1 MAPKHTKKTAGR
13 RIQKKTMKKG
23 GGYGFG
29 GSVLSNVGGPNAG
42 NALWSPNSG
51 SDCGPGFENRG
62 GNNTLAGGRRRRHHK
77 SKKTASRRL
86 RKYRGGSN
94 TVVNNGSTVALQQP
108 RTGYTF
114 NGSGVA
120 GTADT
125 VPVGSPVT
133 YV

>member
-1 MAPKHTKKTAGR
+1 MVRKHTKRVAGR
-13 RIQKKTMKKG
+13 RRRRSLTQTQKRG

-29 GSVLSNVGGPNAG
+29 GSVLSDVGGPNAG
-42 NALWSPNSG
+42 NAVWDSDTG
-51 SDCGPGFENRG
+51 KDCGVAGRG
-62 GNNTLAGGRRRRHHK
+62 GNNTLAGGRRRRG
-77 SKKTASRRL
+77 KKTAGRR
-86 RKYRGGSN
+86 RNRHRGGA
-94 TVVNNGSTVALQQP
+94 VALQQP

-133 YV
+133 VV

>member
-1 MAPKHTKKTAGR
+1 MARKLHTTKKVKKAGR
-13 RIQKKTMKKG
+13 RHRRHALTKKG

-42 NALWSPNSG
+42 NALWDSDTAK
-51 SDCGPGFENRG
+51 DCGVGDRG
-62 GNNTLAGGRRRRHHK
+62 GNNTLAGGRRRRRS
-77 SKKTASRRL
+77 SKKTAGRR
-86 RKYRGGSN
+86 RKHRGG
-94 TVVNNGSTVALQQP
+94 TLALQQP
-108 RTGYTF
+108 RAGYTF

-133 YV
+133 VV

>member
-1 MAPKHTKKTAGR
+1 MARKLTKKVKKAR
-13 RIQKKTMKKG
+13 RRAHTKKG

-42 NALWSPNSG
+42 NALWDSDTAK
-51 SDCGPGFENRG
+51 DCGVGNRG
-62 GNNTLAGGRRRRHHK
+62 GNNTLAGGRRRRH
-77 SKKTASRRL
+77 SKKTAGRR
-86 RKYRGGSN
+86 RKHRGG
-94 TVVNNGSTVALQQP
+94 TLALQQP
-108 RTGYTF
+108 RAGYTF

-133 YV
+133 VV

>member
-1 MAPKHTKKTAGR
+1 MVRKHHTKKVAGR
-13 RIQKKTMKKG
+13 RRRRSLTQTQKRG

-42 NALWSPNSG
+42 NAVWDSDTG
-51 SDCGPGFENRG
+51 KDCGVAGRG
-62 GNNTLAGGRRRRHHK
+62 GNNTLAGGRRRGRGK
-77 SKKTASRRL
+77 GKKTAGRRRSR
-86 RKYRGGSN
+86 KHRGGA
-94 TVVNNGSTVALQQP
+94 VALQQP

-133 YV
+133 VV

>member
-1 MAPKHTKKTAGR
+1 MARKLHSTKKVKKAGR
-13 RIQKKTMKKG
+13 RRHTMKKG

-42 NALWSPNSG
+42 NALWDSDTSK
-51 SDCGPGFENRG
+51 DCGMGNRG
-62 GNNTLAGGRRRRHHK
+62 GNNTLAGGRRRRHH
-77 SKKTASRRL
+77 SKKTAGRR
-86 RKYRGGSN
+86 RKQRGG
-94 TVVNNGSTVALQQP
+94 GLALQQP
-108 RTGYTF
+108 RAGYTF

-133 YV
+133 VV

>member
-1 MAPKHTKKTAGR
+1 MARKLTKKVKKAGR
-13 RIQKKTMKKG
+13 RRRHTLTKKG

-42 NALWSPNSG
+42 NALWDSDTAK
-51 SDCGPGFENRG
+51 DCGTGNRG
-62 GNNTLAGGRRRRHHK
+62 GNNTLAGGRRRRL
-77 SKKTASRRL
+77 SKKTAGRR
-86 RKYRGGSN
+86 RKHRGG
-94 TVVNNGSTVALQQP
+94 TLALQQP
-108 RTGYTF
+108 RAGYTF

-133 YV
+133 SV

>member
-1 MAPKHTKKTAGR
+1 
-13 RIQKKTMKKG
+13 MKKG

-42 NALWSPNSG
+42 NALWDSKMG
-51 SDCGPGFENRG
+51 SDCGNDLQSRG
-62 GNNTLAGGRRRRHHK
+62 GNNTLAGGRRRRQQ
-77 SKKTASRRL
+77 KKTAGRR
-86 RKYRGGSN
+86 RKHRGGG
-94 TVVNNGSTVALQQP
+94 TLALQQP
-108 RTGYTF
+108 RAGYTF

>member
-1 MAPKHTKKTAGR
+1 MARKHTKKVAGR
-13 RIQKKTMKKG
+13 RRRLTKTQKRG

-29 GSVLSNVGGPNAG
+29 GSVLSDVGGANAG
-42 NALWSPNSG
+42 NAVWDSDTG
-51 SDCGPGFENRG
+51 KDCGVAGRG
-62 GNNTLAGGRRRRHHK
+62 GNNTLAGGRRRRHGK
-77 SKKTASRRL
+77 GKKTAGRR
-86 RKYRGGSN
+86 RRHRGGAL
-94 TVVNNGSTVALQQP
+94 ALQQP

-133 YV
+133 SV

>member
-1 MAPKHTKKTAGR
+1 MARKHTKKVAGR
-13 RIQKKTMKKG
+13 RRRLLTLKKRG

-29 GSVLSNVGGPNAG
+29 GSVLSDVGGPNAG
-42 NALWSPNSG
+42 NALWDSDTSK
-51 SDCGPGFENRG
+51 DCGVAGRG
-62 GNNTLAGGRRRRHHK
+62 GNNTFAGGRRRRHGK
-77 SKKTASRRL
+77 GKKTAGRR
-86 RKYRGGSN
+86 RRHRGGAM
-94 TVVNNGSTVALQQP
+94 ALQQP

-133 YV
+133 AV

>member
-1 MAPKHTKKTAGR
+1 MARKHTKKMVGR
-13 RIQKKTMKKG
+13 RHRKLTMKKG
-23 GGYGFG
+23 GGYSFG
-29 GSVLSNVGGPNAG
+29 GSVLSNAGGPNAG
-42 NALWSPNSG
+42 NPLWNYNMG

-62 GNNTLAGGRRRRHHK
+62 GNNTLAGGRRRRHKHSKK
-77 SKKTASRRL
+77 SKGRH
-86 RKYRGGSN
+86 RKIRGGSN
-94 TVVNNGSTVALQQP
+94 TVVNNGSTLALQQP

>member
-1 MAPKHTKKTAGR
+1 MARKLTKKVKKAGR
-13 RIQKKTMKKG
+13 RHRRHALTKKG

-42 NALWSPNSG
+42 NALWD
-51 SDCGPGFENRG
+51 SDTGKECGTGNRG
-62 GNNTLAGGRRRRHHK
+62 GNNTLAGGRRRRH
-77 SKKTASRRL
+77 SKKTAGRR
-86 RKYRGGSN
+86 RKHRGG
-94 TVVNNGSTVALQQP
+94 TLALQQP
-108 RTGYTF
+108 RAGYTF

-133 YV
+133 VV

>member
-1 MAPKHTKKTAGR
+1 MARKYLTKKTKPSR
-13 RIQKKTMKKG
+13 RHRRHRRRALLTKKG

-29 GSVLSNVGGPNAG
+29 GSVLSDVGGPNAG
-42 NALWSPNSG
+42 SARWD
-51 SDCGPGFENRG
+51 SDTSKDCSTGNRG
-62 GNNTLAGGRRRRHHK
+62 GNNTLAGGRRRRNK
-77 SKKTASRRL
+77 DKRTRRH
-86 RKYRGGSN
+86 RGGMI
-94 TVVNNGSTVALQQP
+94 ALQQP

-133 YV
+133 VV

>member
-1 MAPKHTKKTAGR
+1 MARKLHTTKKVKKAGR
-13 RIQKKTMKKG
+13 RRHTMKKG

-42 NALWSPNSG
+42 NALWDSDTSK
-51 SDCGPGFENRG
+51 DCGMGNRG
-62 GNNTLAGGRRRRHHK
+62 GNNTLAGGRRRRGK
-77 SKKTASRRL
+77 GKKTAGRR
-86 RKYRGGSN
+86 RKHRGGAL
-94 TVVNNGSTVALQQP
+94 ALQQP
-108 RTGYTF
+108 RAGYTF

-133 YV
+133 VV

>member
-1 MAPKHTKKTAGR
+1 MVRKHTKKVAGR
-13 RIQKKTMKKG
+13 RRRSHTQKRG

-42 NALWSPNSG
+42 NAVWDSDTG
-51 SDCGPGFENRG
+51 KDCGVANRG
-62 GNNTLAGGRRRRHHK
+62 GNNTLAGGRRRGRGK
-77 SKKTASRRL
+77 GKGKKTAGRR
-86 RKYRGGSN
+86 RRHVGG
-94 TVVNNGSTVALQQP
+94 TMALQQP

-133 YV
+133 VV